1 MKHLS
6 LLCIVMGLLVS
17 LHAQTPNCYRI
28 YLSDKNNNPYSINNP
43 SEFLTQRAIDKRS
56 RFNIPV
62 TEQDLPVNPQ
72 YKQQIMALDMQMQ
85 VLAVSKWMNTI
96 AIYSTDASIVQQI
109 NDLSFVDSVKA
120 IGSTQLKNN
129 TAVSVPENPAPMM

>member
-6 LLCIVMGLLVS
+6 LFCTVMGLFVS

-43 SEFLTQRAIDKRS
+43 SEFLTQRVIDKRS

-85 VLAVSKWMNTI
+85 VLAVS
-96 AIYSTDASIVQQI
+96 
-109 NDLSFVDSVKA
+109 
-120 IGSTQLKNN
+120 
-129 TAVSVPENPAPMM
+129 